1 MSLSASPRSIIIVF
15 LTFLAVTPLSALG
28 NNDDLI
34 AACSQKQTGQLR
46 IVSDRRDCGPA
57 ENPIIWNRTGVQGPP
72 GPEGPPGP
80 PGESGVTLVVFDADA
95 TELGPL
101 IGSPQSG
108 PIFRTWNDK
117 QKIMMYLSSEDGE
130 LFSPCGQYIYFE
142 QPNCLGA
149 GWIPSL
155 CNRMLL
161 GPLLDSE
168 NFVAATE
175 PPTVGLVSFQSRIL
189 RPYTECQEV
198 SGQAGGG
205 QFDPAG
211 WAPLREFTSEDIGYS
226 LPRKAPLYLVPA
238 E

>member
-1 MSLSASPRSIIIVF
+1 MRLSLFPRLMLITIPALLVVLQPNAQGNEDELIIACVHMQ
-15 LTFLAVTPLSALG
+15 SG
-28 NNDDLI
+28 N
-34 AACSQKQTGQLR
+34 LR
-46 IVSDRRDCGPA
+46 VVGNEGDCRQA
-57 ENPIIWNRTGVQGPP
+57 ENAIYWNRTGMQGPP
-72 GPEGPPGP
+72 GPEGPPGM
-80 PGESGVTLVVFDADA
+80 SGPSGAILEVRDADA
-95 TELGPL
+95 TELGTL

-108 PIFRTWNDK
+108 PIFRTWHEK
-117 QKIMMYLSSEDGE
+117 QEIMLYLSSEDGQ

-142 QPNCLGA
+142 HPSCLGA

-161 GPLLDSE
+161 GPILDSV
-168 NFVAATE
+168 NHVAATD
-175 PPTVGLVSFQSRIL
+175 PPTVGIVNYQSRIL
-189 RPYTECQEV
+189 RPYVECQEV